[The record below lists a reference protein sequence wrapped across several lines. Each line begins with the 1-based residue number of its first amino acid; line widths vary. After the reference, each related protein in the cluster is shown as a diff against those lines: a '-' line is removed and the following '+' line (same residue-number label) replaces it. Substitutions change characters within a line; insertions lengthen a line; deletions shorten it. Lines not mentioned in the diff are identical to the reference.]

1 MDTISGEQ
9 PAEHLNKVVPFESVT
24 GNVAFLESQ
33 NIKKRSS
40 FLLLRCKAA
49 DRLDQ
54 NGANNIA
61 ARHHQPADK
70 SKGLQGDVLE
80 PACGRESSDQLE
92 IVFFLSWRAFGT
104 KVSL

>member
-1 MDTISGEQ
+1 MDTISISGEH

-33 NIKKRSS
+33 NIKKKRNS

-54 NGANNIA
+54 NGADNIA

-92 IVFFLSWRAFGT
+92 IVFFF
-104 KVSL
+104 